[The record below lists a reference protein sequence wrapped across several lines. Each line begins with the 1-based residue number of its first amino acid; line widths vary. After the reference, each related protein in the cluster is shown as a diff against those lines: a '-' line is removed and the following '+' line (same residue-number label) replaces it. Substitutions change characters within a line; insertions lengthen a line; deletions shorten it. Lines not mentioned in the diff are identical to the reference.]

1 MPTISYID
9 NCNRLDNLIY
19 NNNNIQYICGNPLL
33 ISLLIALI
41 VIIIVNLN
49 YNNCFSQFL
58 YSILFIMPLILL
70 ENKIIKYH
78 YIVKGRGDNNIFNGS
93 SDIIGSGKDNI
104 IEPRK
109 FIVKKTGKKDDSN
122 ENNNENDKKL
132 FEALIDV

>member
-33 ISLLIALI
+33 ISILIALI

-78 YIVKGRGDNNIFNGS
+78 YIVKGRGENNIFNGS
-93 SDIIGSGKDNI
+93 SDITGGKVI
-104 IEPRK
+104 SPRN
-109 FIVKKTGKKDDSN
+109 FIVKKTGKKYDSN
-122 ENNNENDKKL
+122 EKNDENDKKL
-132 FEALIDV
+132 FGALLDV

>member
-33 ISLLIALI
+33 ISILIALI

-78 YIVKGRGDNNIFNGS
+78 YIVKGRGENNIFNGS

-104 IEPRK
+104 IEPRN

-122 ENNNENDKKL
+122 ENNDENDKKL
-132 FEALIDV
+132 FAGLLDV